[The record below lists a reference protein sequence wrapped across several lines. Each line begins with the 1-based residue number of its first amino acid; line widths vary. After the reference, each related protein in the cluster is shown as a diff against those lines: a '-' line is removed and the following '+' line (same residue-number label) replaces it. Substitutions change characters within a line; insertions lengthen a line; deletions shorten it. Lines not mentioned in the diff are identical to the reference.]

1 MASRTHTT
9 SGEAGF
15 TRGESG
21 FKRMGIKPERRPVPI
36 PSLGQVAA
44 AVVDRWMAW
53 GLVAVGLVLLY
64 VSLYVMDDGPFDDLL
79 FGLLT
84 LVAIVVSVQQTY
96 ARARVL
102 ARERSSPDATA
113 S

>member
-21 FKRMGIKPERRPVPI
+21 FKRMGIKPERRPVPM
-36 PSLGQVAA
+36 PSLRQVAA
-44 AVVDRWMAW
+44 ATVDRWMVW
-53 GLVAVGLVLLY
+53 GLVAIPLVLLY

-84 LVAIVVSVQQTY
+84 LIAMVAAVQQTY
-96 ARARVL
+96 ARATAL
-102 ARERSSPDATA
+102 ARERSSPDASA
-113 S
+113 A